1 MRIAEH
7 PNEETAAEVQF
18 RSTDMKRKAFTL
30 IELLVVIAIIAVLM
44 GILMPSLRLARD
56 HAKRIHCVS
65 NMKTLALGWY
75 MYKDDNDDKLVPG
88 NTDPGNWVGRPPENA
103 TLEQQKQAIR
113 DGELFNYVGKAV
125 DLYHCPADTRKQ
137 GIAVAFLTFSMAGG
151 ANGESWTS
159 YEKCKLYS
167 DIKRPATRYIF
178 VEEADNRGTNVG
190 SWQMNPNNRTW
201 TDPVAMWHNRKSTLA
216 FADGHAEMHPWQD
229 KSFIDW
235 NLKAMYD
242 EGFSFGMTP
251 PTEDFLD
258 IDYMTKGFPYKSLK

>member
-1 MRIAEH
+1 MR
-7 PNEETAAEVQF
+7 
-18 RSTDMKRKAFTL
+18 RKAFTL

-65 NMKTLALGWY
+65 NMKTLALGWF

-88 NTDPGNWVGRPPENA
+88 HTDPGNWVSRPANGNNS
-103 TLEQQKQAIR
+103 TLEQQYQAIR
-113 DGELFNYVGKAV
+113 DGELFTYVGKQV

-137 GIAVAFLTFSMAGG
+137 GINVAFLTFSCAGG
-151 ANGESWTS
+151 ANGETWGS

-167 DIKRPATRYIF
+167 DIKQPATKYVF

-190 SWQMNPNNRTW
+190 SWQMHPRKTNPTW
-201 TDPVAMWHNRKSTLA
+201 TDPVAMWHNKKSTLA
-216 FADGHAEMHPWQD
+216 FADGHAEMHKWED

-235 NLKAMYD
+235 NLKAMYN
-242 EGFSFGMTP
+242 EPGFSFGMTP
-251 PTEDFLD
+251 PADDYRD
-258 IDYMTKGFPYKSLK
+258 IEYMSKGFPYKRLK